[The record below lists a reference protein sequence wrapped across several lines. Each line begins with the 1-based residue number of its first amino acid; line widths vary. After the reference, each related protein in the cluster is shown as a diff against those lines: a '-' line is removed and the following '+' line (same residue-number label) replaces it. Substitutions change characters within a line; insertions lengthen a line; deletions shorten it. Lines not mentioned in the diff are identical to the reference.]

1 MGAIV
6 VNYRRTFMVYTHG
19 HLPSVAGTRPDESS
33 SLFMG
38 GEQ

>member
-6 VNYRRTFMVYTHG
+6 VSYLRTFMVYKYG

-33 SLFMG
+33 PPFMG